1 MAPRE
6 GEPIILAPSI
16 FFATL
21 PHCTMSEPSGL
32 GLFQPDA
39 AVGQMMEALSCL
51 TKFTRQAEGNTEPM
65 AIYHVNKAA
74 GTEVCGR
81 YQGYAVLEVQK
92 TTNYQGGLYMLAV
105 RGRRRSGMDG
115 ELGDA
120 VSGRFARARNIISV
134 RSLNRFLWKNAPVM
148 SRNWR
153 LLPKIMPKISHMLP
167 KCPGGRIIAA

>member
-1 MAPRE
+1 M
-6 GEPIILAPSI
+6 
-16 FFATL
+16 
-21 PHCTMSEPSGL
+21 
-32 GLFQPDA
+32 
-39 AVGQMMEALSCL
+39 L
-51 TKFTRQAEGNTEPM
+51 TKFTLALGCVLLLPMQIALSAPPTPQKTNAVLCKTEAQAIAFASRQAEGNTEPM
-65 AIYHVNKAA
+65 AIYYVNKAA

-81 YQGYAVLEVQK
+81 YQGYAVVEVQK